1 MRLQEIIRMDEKFQH
16 SINLKLDQ
24 MRREPIENYIPT
36 QASMKILCEYLE
48 ELTGK
53 KKEASTMLIGPYG
66 KGKSHLLLVLMYLL
80 NPFDKELSVRL
91 AKRFMQA
98 KGKTGKKIQ
107 EYMNREKK
115 YLPVVVSFGS
125 ESLEQS
131 YRRGLLSAL
140 KRFGLDD
147 CIPDSYYTE
156 AVHTIQTWEK
166 EYPETYKM
174 FLEKIGKNNAGE
186 FLKELQAE
194 NEPAM
199 QQFQEIYPSLTAGS
213 RFMPMIQTDIAT
225 LYEEILARIC
235 REPYNYQGMVVIF
248 DEFSKFM
255 ESETK
260 ERVSKDMNLVQ
271 QMCELANQSSDSARM
286 IQIFVAH
293 KSIKEYS
300 GYLSQEV
307 INTFTGVEGR
317 LSERYFVTT
326 QKDNYELV
334 KNMIQKKSFDKIPL
348 DWKEIASENYGA
360 AGFDRDFT
368 KEEFEDI
375 IVKGCYPM
383 RPLTT
388 FLLLKVSERVGQNE
402 RSCDISCRN
411 RKRNIV
417 RLCKFRTKCGAM
429 HDTGT
434 GL

>member
-1 MRLQEIIRMDEKFQH
+1 MKLKEVIRIDEKFQH

-24 MRREPIENYIPT
+24 MRKEPIENYIPT
-36 QASMKILCEYLE
+36 QASMKILCEYLG

-80 NPFDKELSVRL
+80 NPFDEKLSAHLVEHFR
-91 AKRFMQA
+91 QA
-98 KGKTGKKIQ
+98 EEKTGKNIQ
-107 EYMNREKK
+107 EYMERGKK

-131 YRRGLLSAL
+131 YRRGLLGAL
-140 KRFGLDD
+140 KRFGLED

-166 EYPETYKM
+166 EYPETYEK
-174 FLEKIGKNNAGE
+174 FLAKIGKSKARS
-186 FLKELQAE
+186 FVKELQE
-194 NEPAM
+194 EKELTM
-199 QQFQEIYPSLTAGS
+199 RRFQEIYPSLTAGS
-213 RFMPMIQTDIAT
+213 QFMPMIQTDIAT

-235 REPYNYQGMVVIF
+235 RKPYHYAGMVVIF

-260 ERVSKDMNLVQ
+260 ESVSKDMNLVQ
-271 QMCELANQSSDSARM
+271 QMCELANQSSDAARM

-326 QKDNYELV
+326 QKDNYELI
-334 KNMIQKKSFDKIPL
+334 KNMIRKESFEKIPL
-348 DWKEIASENYGA
+348 DWKKIASANYGA

-368 KEEFEDI
+368 KEEFEEI

-388 FLLLKVSERVGQNE
+388 FLLLKVSERVG
-402 RSCDISCRN
+402 
-411 RKRNIV
+411 
-417 RLCKFRTKCGAM
+417 
-429 HDTGT
+429 
-434 GL
+434 